1 MIHGLTRADTEELTL
16 GEFLEIIIEYNDIMN
31 PPKGKGTT
39 ENVRTATQADFDA
52 F

>member
-1 MIHGLTRADTEELTL
+1 MIHGLTRADTEEMTL

-31 PPKGKGTT
+31 PPKGKRNQ
-39 ENVRTATQADFDA
+39 ENVRVASQADFDA